1 MTTAP
6 LPTASPHRGAAHRQR
21 SRSAGLGVRRLLRGL
36 SGALAAGLVVL
47 TLVLAVAQWLSPSA
61 TVPGPGAATI
71 VGHGVGAVVALLAQ
85 AVADRSRGGR
95 AVAASVVVLAVVV
108 MVLWLGWWR

>member
-61 TVPGPGAATI
+61 TVGPGAATI